1 VDGKKVREVRHPM
14 RPNNPDRDF
23 DPIGAVLGVLVF
35 VTPYLLPLACAL
47 VLLGV
52 GFAMGWAW
60 R

>member
-1 VDGKKVREVRHPM
+1 M